1 MKLTDITQAEWSTYV
16 GLLTVEQKDELVG
29 QMYAPDSFFNPLQDL
44 NNKWV
49 ISVEEMEYCV
59 NPEFMW
65 VKDLELI
72 PYEPKPAPIMDINL
86 N

>member
-1 MKLTDITQAEWSTYV
+1 MKITDITKSEWTTYV
-16 GLLTVEQKDELVG
+16 GLLTEVQKDELVG
-29 QMYAPDSFFNPLQDL
+29 QMYAPDCFFNPIQDL
-44 NNKWV
+44 NDNWV

-72 PYEPKPAPIMDINL
+72 KYEPKPAPEL
-86 N
+86 

>member
-16 GLLTVEQKDELVG
+16 GLLTLLQKDELVG
-29 QMYAPDSFFNPLQDL
+29 QEYAPDSYFNPIQDF
-44 NNKWV
+44 NDNWV

-72 PYEPKPAPIMDINL
+72 PYEPKPTPPMP
-86 N
+86 